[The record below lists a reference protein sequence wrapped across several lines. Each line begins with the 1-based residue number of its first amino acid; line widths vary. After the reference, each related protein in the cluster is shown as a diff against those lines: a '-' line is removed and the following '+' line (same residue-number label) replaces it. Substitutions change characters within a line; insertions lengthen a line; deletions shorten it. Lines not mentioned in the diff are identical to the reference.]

1 MWIRTSV
8 MTIKQLILNLIPNI
22 QTCTRSLTSPLATKK
37 STKLTCTQ
45 LTSHVALT
53 IICRWFWGSRQLWPP
68 AKPTKTSRTKLKWWR
83 ARINNSTETPPTRI
97 TWMLST
103 GPPWKLIKQH
113 SDAESKR
120 WSKLRYSQSLNLC
133 RVIDQA
139 RLLTYRN
146 ATRKWKKI
154 RNNSQVMQLLRNL
167 LHLIFKRSLVASMFV
182 IMKCQQPQVLQ
193 QWQTIK

>member
-37 STKLTCTQ
+37 STKLTCTR
-45 LTSHVALT
+45 LTSHVVLT
-53 IICRWFWGSRQLWPP
+53 IICRWFRGRRRLWPP

-83 ARINNSTETPPTRI
+83 ASINNSTETPPTRI

-103 GPPWKLIKQH
+103 GPPRKLIKQR
-113 SDAESKR
+113 SVAESKR

-146 ATRKWKKI
+146 VTRKWKKI
-154 RNNSQVMQLLRNL
+154 RNSLQVMQ
-167 LHLIFKRSLVASMFV
+167 
-182 IMKCQQPQVLQ
+182 
-193 QWQTIK
+193 